1 MGHFALKSKVK
12 TNGFEGWYVRFT
24 DPDQS
29 FNTSLIF
36 AHTTDESDPHAFI
49 QVFDGVKRT
58 NTYHRFDSKEFRF
71 QNDVVKIGK
80 NRLSMYDVGLDV
92 PELKLKASFEK
103 PVFNREKSAM
113 GLLEKLPLET
123 FQEVVIM
130 GAKFK
135 GTFTVNGK
143 SKDIQGQTYMEKTY
157 GQKFPKTW
165 FWVQANHFNK
175 LLYLSMSGGHVPTLK
190 FRPFGFFVLLYTKTQ
205 SYRFATYNF
214 SKIDI
219 KEIDGVYTFTVKKRA
234 LTLTVTV
241 TDHTPTTLVGPTD
254 GGKMILDVFES
265 IDAHVH
271 ITLKNKDRLIVEA
284 ESPYGGFE
292 YMMKG

>member
-24 DPDQS
+24 DPQHAL
-29 FNTSLIF
+29 NTSLIF
-36 AHTTDESDPHAFI
+36 AHTTDETDPHAFI
-49 QVFDGVKRT
+49 QVFDGVKKV
-58 NTYHRFDSKEFRF
+58 NTYHRFDAHAFRF
-71 QNDVVKIGK
+71 QNDVVHIGK
-80 NRLSMYDVGLDV
+80 NRLSMQDVYLEV
-92 PELKLKASFEK
+92 PELTLKATFKK

-130 GAKFK
+130 GAQFT
-135 GTFTVNGK
+135 GTLTSQGRSKSITGK
-143 SKDIQGQTYMEKTY
+143 TYMEKTY
-157 GQKFPKTW
+157 GKKFPRTW
-165 FWVQANHFNK
+165 FWVQANHFSK
-175 LLYLSMSGGHVPTLK
+175 RLYLSMSGGHVPTLK
-190 FRPFGFFVLLYTKTQ
+190 FRPFGFFVLLYTTTK
-205 SYRFATYNF
+205 SYRFATYNL

-219 KEIDGVYTFTVKKRA
+219 QETEGSYIFTVRKRA
-234 LTLTVTV
+234 LSLSVTV
-241 TDHTPTTLVGPTD
+241 THHTPTVLVGPTD
-254 GGKMILDVFES
+254 GGKMVLDVLES

-271 ITLKNKDRLIVEA
+271 IRLSHKNRLIVEA